1 MPNFPLRDQGGAQ
14 ARRAAPLSGPAA
26 RASLGAGRPGN
37 QSLSSAEDDTG
48 LGFGRPTLTHRDGA
62 SLAARISPL
71 NVASELAR
79 MGRRMSRP
87 ARASRNTSVP
97 ALLSPRLRILTA
109 AEARPPNPQDGS
121 SGVSVPRW

>member
-1 MPNFPLRDQGGAQ
+1 
-14 ARRAAPLSGPAA
+14 
-26 RASLGAGRPGN
+26 
-37 QSLSSAEDDTG
+37 
-48 LGFGRPTLTHRDGA
+48 
-62 SLAARISPL
+62 LAARISPL
-71 NVASELAR
+71 NVASELAL

-109 AEARPPNPQDGS
+109 AEARPLNPQDGS